1 MDEICFHILN
11 IKFELSDPILV
22 KLEWLIAI
30 TVSISSE
37 YFRYS
42 TIAIKDYINIS
53 RYFFGMV
60 WAQFL
65 AQLQKMWFGNPK
77 IELPG
82 VIFFAVFGYQSR
94 LKYEHYLN
102 CVLVGCFSGEKSA
115 LKVSNELNTI
125 TTMRLQQSLLE
136 THFDGEK
143 NCFSSVD
150 VPETDFYFKFTIVGY
165 VTF

>member
-60 WAQFL
+60 
-65 AQLQKMWFGNPK
+65 
-77 IELPG
+77 
-82 VIFFAVFGYQSR
+82 
-94 LKYEHYLN
+94 
-102 CVLVGCFSGEKSA
+102 
-115 LKVSNELNTI
+115 
-125 TTMRLQQSLLE
+125 
-136 THFDGEK
+136 
-143 NCFSSVD
+143 
-150 VPETDFYFKFTIVGY
+150 
-165 VTF
+165 